1 MSETHQTAGKV
12 LVIAG
17 PTASGKK
24 AAASVIAEKFDGE
37 IVSADSRKVYRYI
50 DIGTA
55 KPPPEDRAR
64 IPHHLI
70 DIVDPDEPFSAGD
83 WAGRADT
90 AVRDILCRGRLP
102 VISGGTGFYIK
113 AFREGLSGGI
123 SANEIV
129 RKRLA
134 KELEDT
140 GSAALYRKLQAVD
153 PDRASQLH
161 ENDTF
166 RVLRALEVYETT
178 GQPFSELR
186 SSLTAPG
193 HVYDYLAIGIIRDR
207 EELYRRINNR
217 VDMMI
222 EAGLVQEVR
231 SVLGRGYARD
241 SVALDTVGYKE
252 WFPFF
257 DDEMPF
263 DACAEAVK
271 RNTRRYAKR
280 QLTWFR
286 AVSDMEW
293 FDPGD
298 PAQAQALQK
307 RVAEWLER

>member
-1 MSETHQTAGKV
+1 MSETQHPAGKV

-24 AAASVIAEKFDGE
+24 AAASAIAEKFAGE
-37 IVSADSRKVYRYI
+37 IVSADSRKVYRYL

-55 KPPPEDRAR
+55 KPPPEDRAC

-70 DIVDPDEPFSAGD
+70 DIVDPDEPFNAGD
-83 WAGRADT
+83 WADRADT
-90 AVRDILCRGRLP
+90 AVRDILSRGRLP
-102 VISGGTGFYIK
+102 IISGGTGFYVK

-123 SANEIV
+123 DADEVV

-140 GSAALYRKLQAVD
+140 GPASLYRKLQTVD

-178 GQPFSELR
+178 RRPFSELKN
-186 SSLTAPG
+186 SVSAPG
-193 HVYDYLAIGIIRDR
+193 DVYDYLTIGISRDR
-207 EELYRRINNR
+207 EELYRRINYR

-222 EAGLVQEVR
+222 RAGLVEEVR
-231 SVLGRGYARD
+231 SILDRGYARD

-263 DACAEAVK
+263 DECAEAVK

-293 FDPGD
+293 FDPDGS
-298 PAQAQALQK
+298 AQSQALQK
-307 RVAEWLER
+307 RVAEWLEQ